1 MAFNTSEFA
10 SATNKIYPFRCYT
23 IADGKPNATL
33 AFNSTGITAKYTIS
47 GSTPVAITIVTAT
60 QGTYA
65 SGGLVVVNAAAG
77 AYEIHAPVAVQAT
90 AGRTQIDIW
99 DASATPI
106 YVCEPIYLDILGVD
120 PRSAAAMSADVTKWN
135 GTAVTAPNTAGTPV
149 VDMVRMDGTATSALV
164 EVTAAPASTASLLT
178 AFRWMFAKSLNKITQ
193 TATTQLV
200 RNNADAA
207 TIATSTVS
215 DDGTTAIRG
224 KFV

>member
-1 MAFNTSEFA
+1 M
-10 SATNKIYPFRCYT
+10 
-23 IADGKPNATL
+23 
-33 AFNSTGITAKYTIS
+33 
-47 GSTPVAITIVTAT
+47 
-60 QGTYA
+60 
-65 SGGLVVVNAAAG
+65 NAAAG
-77 AYEIHAPVAVQAT
+77 SYEIHAPVAVQAA

-106 YVCEPIYLDILGVD
+106 YACEPIYLDILGVD
-120 PRSAAAMSADVTKWN
+120 PRSAAAISADVTKWN
-135 GTAVTAPNTAGTPV
+135 GTTVTTPNTAGTPV

-164 EVTAAPASTASLLT
+164 EVTAAPTSTSSLLT
-178 AFRWMFAKSLNKITQ
+178 AFRWMFTKSLNKITQ